1 MGGGNAQKTAMAR
14 AKNAAK
20 ASADKNA
27 GGGAAGQKART
38 NTDALF
44 TCKVTYKSFPKQ
56 QRKAA
61 EQHVKDNCP
70 GKTFEECFPDWK

>member
-20 ASADKNA
+20 ASAESKG

-38 NTDALF
+38 TQQSYI
-44 TCKVTYKSFPKQ
+44 CKVTYKTFNAQ
-56 QRKAA
+56 QKGAA
-61 EQHVKDNCP
+61 EKHVQENCK
-70 GKTFEECFPDWK
+70 GKSFEECFPDWK

>member
-20 ASADKNA
+20 ASAASK
-27 GGGAAGQKART
+27 GGGGDEGKKART
-38 NTDALF
+38 AQPSY
-44 TCKVTYKSFPKQ
+44 TCKVTYKTFPAT

-61 EQHVKDNCP
+61 EKHVQDNGK
-70 GKTFEECFPDWK
+70 GKTFAECFPDWK